1 MTRKRQ
7 KTSPL
12 SAHFDWKVEKWPEG
26 TMYVN
31 YPSPLARQLCLYVR
45 SIGRVRH
52 DVTFRHGHRHE
63 DGFLLHFVARGALW
77 HQVRGRSH
85 VAHAGEACLLDI
97 SDDVRYGNAGPEDA
111 EFFWVLFNSK
121 DMPRIFAELRA
132 DQDPLFR
139 TLDGPR
145 LTAVFSDLIA
155 ITRDQP
161 PGAEWK
167 GAAALTSMLGE
178 LFICRDPKTS
188 FASMFGHANP
198 PSDAVRKGVDC
209 ICRHYDVP
217 LAIKAIA
224 TASGQSASYFSR
236 QFHREVGMTP
246 REYLNRFR
254 IEQAKLLLSGTD
266 KPIKGIAHSVGFPDE
281 NHFTRVFAQ
290 INGLTPRVYRRSQS
304 KAAPAATGP
313 GAGTRAT

>member
-1 MTRKRQ
+1 MSHKRQ

-12 SAHFDWKVEKWPEG
+12 SAHFDWKIEKWPEG

-31 YPSPLARQLCLYVR
+31 YPSPLARQHCLYVR
-45 SIGRVRH
+45 SIGMVRH
-52 DVTFRHGHRHE
+52 DVTFRYGHRHE
-63 DGFLLHFVARGALW
+63 DGFLLHFVTRGALW

-111 EFFWVLFNSK
+111 EFIWLLFNSK
-121 DMPRIFAELRA
+121 EMSRLFIELRA
-132 DQDPLFR
+132 DQDPVFQSLDR
-139 TLDGPR
+139 PRVTTL
-145 LTAVFSDLIA
+145 LSDLIA

-161 PGAEWK
+161 PGAEWR
-167 GAAALTSMLGE
+167 GAAALTLMLGE
-178 LFICRDPKTS
+178 LFVGRDPIMS
-188 FASMFGHANP
+188 FASMIGHANP
-198 PSDAVRKGVDC
+198 PSDAVRKGIDC

-224 TASGQSASYFSR
+224 EVSGQSASYFSR

-281 NHFTRVFAQ
+281 NHFTRAFTQATGVS
-290 INGLTPRVYRRSQS
+290 PRVYRRSQS
-304 KAAPAATGP
+304 KTAPAVAGASTSAT
-313 GAGTRAT
+313 